1 MKAVTLVS
9 CFGLLSVCSS
19 TIWAQEFS
27 RFSYG
32 IGAGFT
38 TPAGEAG
45 RVADMGWNI
54 RGSGGYNFTRRFA
67 VDFNVGY
74 DSMGVNS
81 ATLSNIGTTGG
92 ELSVFSFTLDPK
104 VHLTPRSKVDLY
116 VFGGGGY
123 FRQEEEFSQPST
135 NTNPGYYPVLGYY
148 QGFSSGGGVGNYS
161 VNKAGIDAGLGVG
174 IKSLGSGK
182 IFAEARYD
190 RIFLTN
196 GYHSDFI
203 PVTFG
208 YRW

>member
-1 MKAVTLVS
+1 MKSLTLT
-9 CFGLLSVCSS
+9 CFGLLSVFGS
-19 TIWAQEFS
+19 TVWAQEFS

-38 TPAGEAG
+38 TPVGGTG
-45 RVADMGWNI
+45 RIADTGWNI
-54 RGSGGYNFTRRFA
+54 RGNGGYNFNQRFA

-74 DSMGVNS
+74 DAMGVNS
-81 ATLSNIGTTGG
+81 ATLSNIGTPGG

-104 VHLTPRSKVDLY
+104 IHLTPHSKMDLY
-116 VFGGGGY
+116 AFGGGGY
-123 FRQEEEFSQPST
+123 FRQEEEFTQPST
-135 NTNPGYYPVLGYY
+135 NANPGYYPVLGYY
-148 QGFSSGGGVGNYS
+148 PGFTNGGGVVGNYS

-182 IFAEARYD
+182 IFAEARYE

-196 GYHSDFI
+196 GYHSDFV